1 MTNIHKRIN
10 ILVIDDDESTN
21 FLTQYVFKEVCVN
34 CDLSFE
40 LSAESALKKM
50 NEANVLPDV
59 IMLDINMPGM
69 NGWDFLNEYQKQDF
83 SSRKKIPIFM
93 LSTSVFDSDKLKSK
107 TYPEVIDYIEKPFDE
122 EKIKIF
128 MQILESI

>member
-1 MTNIHKRIN
+1 MTINTDHIN
-10 ILVIDDDESTN
+10 ILVVDDDEATN
-21 FLTQYVFKEVCVN
+21 FLTKYIFNEVCVN

-40 LSAESALKKM
+40 LSAESALKKLK
-50 NEANVLPDV
+50 EASVLPDV

-83 SSRKKIPIFM
+83 SSRKKIAIFM

-128 MQILESI
+128 MQILETI